1 MNIFRR
7 FFNNFGAKITCILIA
22 FGLWI
27 FVGIGSTRSA
37 IFPGDVPLQ
46 VKNVPQGLV
55 AVTDIE
61 IVKVKV
67 MADSSV
73 FNTLSTDSFSVYLDL
88 TGLSEGVHDVK
99 VTASTNIAN
108 LQIVETNPSSVVVSL
123 EPAIEKELPVQVLL
137 TGQAGSGLV
146 GGNTSSS
153 PDKVKVFGA
162 RSVVNSLLNATAK
175 VDLEG
180 QTADFQKI
188 VPLVGLDGQGK
199 EIKNLTFTPKVATVN
214 VAVVKASNVKVVGIK
229 PNFSG
234 TPDDGYWLSKIE
246 TEPTTVTVTAAENF
260 IAQVNYV
267 ETDVVNINGLNKNAT
282 FEVTLKPQNGV
293 VVLDKIDKITVKV
306 YISKGQASKEMNVGY
321 QWQNL
326 ADNLT
331 VTSVDPNQVKV
342 VVSGPQDVLN
352 NLGSDDISITVDL
365 SGKNAAGTYSIDL
378 SRSNI
383 SGPSGV
389 SIGSIVPSAINVR
402 LDTK

>member
-1 MNIFRR
+1 MNIFKR
-7 FFNNFGAKITCILIA
+7 FFNNFGAKVTCILIA
-22 FGLWI
+22 AGLWI

-37 IFPGDVPLQ
+37 TFPGDVPLQ

-61 IVKVKV
+61 TVKVKV

-73 FNTLSTDSFSVYLDL
+73 FNQLSTESFSVYLDL
-88 TGLSEGVHDVK
+88 TGLTEGVHDVK
-99 VTASTNIAN
+99 VMAATNLAN
-108 LQIVETNPSSVVVSL
+108 LQIIETNPAQVVVRL
-123 EPAIEKELPVQVLL
+123 EPAIEKELPVAVML

-162 RSVVNSLLNATAK
+162 RSVVNDLLNATAK
-175 VDLEG
+175 VDLEN

-188 VPLVGLDGQGK
+188 VPLSGLDAKGK
-199 EIKNLTFTPKVATVN
+199 EIKNLTFTPKSTTVN

-234 TPDDGYWLSKIE
+234 TPADGYWLSKIE

-267 ETDVVNINGLNKNAT
+267 ETDVININGLNKNT
-282 FEVTLKPQNGV
+282 TLEMTLKPQNGV
-293 VVLDKIDKITVKV
+293 VILDKVEKVTVKV
-306 YISKGQASKEMNVGY
+306 YISKGQASKEMEVGFS
-321 QWQNL
+321 WQNL
-326 ADNLT
+326 FGNLK
-331 VTSVDPNQVKV
+331 VTSVDPNRVKV

-352 NLGSDDISITVDL
+352 NLTSDDISITVDL
-365 SGKNAAGTYSIDL
+365 SDKNAAGTYSIDL

-389 SIGSIVPSAINVR
+389 SIGSIVPSAINVQ
-402 LDTK
+402 LGN